1 MGAESLWE
9 LIPRRASARSVG
21 RAERERSSVM
31 ESDPSAAYDAHAGAL
46 YRYLLALLGEVEDA
60 EDALQEVFV
69 AFLRRRGMTQVR
81 NLRAYLLRA
90 ARMQALM
97 TLRRRRRHRREREAA
112 RISWIDADACPL
124 ADRALSVDVDRAL
137 LALPLEQREVI
148 ALKLNEDLTF
158 REIAE
163 LLDIPAN
170 TAASRYRLA
179 LKRLRTQLEGDEEH
193 AR

>member
-9 LIPRRASARSVG
+9 LIPRRASARSLG
-21 RAERERSSVM
+21 RAERERSGVK
-31 ESDPSAAYDAHAGAL
+31 EADLAAVYDAHAGAL
-46 YRYLLALLGEVEDA
+46 YRYLLALLGEVEEA

-69 AFLRRRGMTQVR
+69 AFLRRGGMNPVR

-90 ARMQALM
+90 ARTQALM
-97 TLRRRRRHRREREAA
+97 TLRLRRKHRREREAA
-112 RISWIDADACPL
+112 CISWIDAAACSL
-124 ADRALSVDVDRAL
+124 GDRALAVDVDRAL
-137 LALPLEQREVI
+137 LTLPREQREVI
-148 ALKLNEDLTF
+148 ALKLNEGLTF

-163 LLDIPAN
+163 LLDIPTD

-179 LKRLRTQLEGDEEH
+179 LKRLRTHLEGGEED